1 LKQKREYKG
10 GRTKKVVQKNNEAN
24 KEQRTRN
31 KGQIREDKELGR
43 MENIEQ

>member
-24 KEQRTRN
+24 EERRTRN
-31 KGQIREDKELGR
+31 KGQIREDKVRRTRKNGTY
-43 MENIEQ
+43 